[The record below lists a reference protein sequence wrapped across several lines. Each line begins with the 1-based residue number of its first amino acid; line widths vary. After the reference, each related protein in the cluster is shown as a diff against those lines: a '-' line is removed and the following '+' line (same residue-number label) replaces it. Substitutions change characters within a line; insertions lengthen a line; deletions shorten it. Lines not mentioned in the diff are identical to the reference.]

1 MGAGYITQYQL
12 DALRQMGFQ
21 VEWRGN
27 ILVLKYPKHLIE
39 AEILR
44 QVSMA
49 VPPEVRNR
57 IRVRAEGDIIVEVV
71 M

>member
-49 VPPEVRNR
+49 VPPEVRSR
-57 IRVRAEGDIIVEVV
+57 IRVKAEGDIIVEVV

>member
-49 VPPEVRNR
+49 VPPEVRSR
-57 IRVRAEGDIIVEVV
+57 IRVKAEGDIVVEVV

>member
-49 VPPEVRNR
+49 IPSELRSRV
-57 IRVRAEGDIIVEVV
+57 RVRAEGDIVVEVV
-71 M
+71 L